1 LHPEYPLERTCSHLN
16 EPLQLSFARRAIEIL
31 PQREDGSAEATPEG
45 LVLRAETET
54 AFDIPIEVLKDVYG
68 DQIRIG
74 SPTVR
79 YHRSQQLEEPHMG
92 VRVLCANP
100 YFAAVKA
107 DLVSRSAHI
116 LDAEV
121 MAQFGVVR
129 ATAPLVK
136 LLGYSHAL
144 ADLTA
149 GSAREVMWL
158 SHYAPVEP
166 LPGRGDGSSPSPP
179 PRS

>member
-1 LHPEYPLERTCSHLN
+1 MREERNDLHREFPLERTCSHRE

-31 PQREDGSAEATPEG
+31 PQREDGSAEATDAG

-54 AFDIPIEVLKDVYG
+54 AFEVPIEVLKDVYG
-68 DQIRIG
+68 EQVRIG

-79 YHRSQQLEEPHMG
+79 YHHSPQLEEPHMG
-92 VRVLCANP
+92 VRVQCANP
-100 YFAAVKA
+100 HFAAVKA
-107 DLVSRSAHI
+107 DLESRNAHI

-121 MAQFGVVR
+121 TPQFGVVR

-136 LLGYSHAL
+136 LLGYAQAL

-149 GSAREVMWL
+149 GGAREVMWL
-158 SHYAPVEP
+158 SHYAPVE
-166 LPGRGDGSSPSPP
+166 SPP
-179 PRS
+179 SDQAA